1 MKAIAVLFFL
11 GMSFAAEPAKHSA
24 TYIGHEKVA
33 AEFVKGG
40 TIYGGGANYKVLASR
55 RDAAGRP
62 EIHAKDA
69 DIVYVLEGTATF
81 VTGGTVT
88 GGENAGPGETR
99 GGELHGGESRTI
111 TKGDVIIVP
120 AGTPHWF
127 KAVTAGPVLYYVVK
141 VR

>member
-1 MKAIAVLFFL
+1 MRAIAVLMFL
-11 GMSFAAEPAKHSA
+11 GICFAAEPAKHAA
-24 TYIGHEKVA
+24 TYIDHEKVTA
-33 AEFVKGG
+33 AFVKGG
-40 TIYGGGANYKVLASR
+40 TIYDHGAGYKVLASR
-55 RDAAGRP
+55 RDAPGRP
-62 EIHAKDA
+62 EIHAKETD
-69 DIVYVLEGTATF
+69 VMYVLEGTATF

-99 GGELHGGESRTI
+99 GGELHGGEARTI

-120 AGTPHWF
+120 NGTPHWF

>member
-11 GMSFAAEPAKHSA
+11 GISFAAEPAKHSA
-24 TYIGHEKVA
+24 TYIDHEKVSA
-33 AEFVKGG
+33 AFVKGG
-40 TIYGGGANYKVLASR
+40 TIYDHGASYKVLASR
-55 RDAAGRP
+55 RDAPGRP
-62 EIHAKDA
+62 EIHAKEA

-88 GGENAGPGETR
+88 GAENAGPGEMR
-99 GGELHGGESRTI
+99 GGELHGGEERTI

-127 KAVTAGPVLYYVVK
+127 KTITAGPVLYYVVK
-141 VR
+141 AR